1 MKVFVDANILVSVL
15 NMEYPVYLFSARI
28 LGLTDQKG
36 FQIYTSPVCLAIAF
50 YFAQKKYGA
59 TSAKKRMCLLSGHL
73 SIASTTQEAVYSAF
87 GNPAVLDF
95 EDGLEYFSAVEA
107 GCTIIVTE
115 DKEDFHFSKLEV
127 LTAEEFVTQHILS
140 RRF

>member
-15 NMEYPVYLFSARI
+15 IMEYPVYPFSARI

-50 YFAQKKYGA
+50 YFAKNRYGA
-59 TSAKKRMCLLSGHL
+59 SSAKKRMFLMSSHL
-73 SIASTTQEAVYSAF
+73 TIAPTTQDIVYSAF
-87 GNPAVLDF
+87 ADPAVLDF

-107 GCTIIVTE
+107 GCECIVTE
-115 DKEDFHFSKLEV
+115 DKKDFHFSKLEV
-127 LTAEEFVTQHILS
+127 LSAEEFLTKYILS
-140 RRF
+140 KRF

>member
-15 NMEYPVYLFSARI
+15 NMEYPVYPFSARI

-36 FQIYTSPVCLAIAF
+36 FQVYTSPVCLAIAF
-50 YFAQKKYGA
+50 YFAEKKYGA
-59 TSAKKRMCLLSGHL
+59 TSAKKRMSLLSMHL

-87 GNPAVLDF
+87 GNPAILDL

-127 LTAEEFVTQHILS
+127 LTAEEFVKQHILS
-140 RRF
+140 KRF